1 MISYTN
7 IKSYEGISFEDYLK
21 LEGYSHSFLK
31 SNLNGVKQYFNTT
44 DKVRLGS
51 LVDNILTEPSK
62 ADMTSSLYPA
72 AKAIAFQIKQ
82 LFGDLVLSAQKQM
95 SYTATMQMA
104 GFNMDVTGRLDF
116 LLPNFAVVDLKITNE
131 KNVDGI
137 IEYMGYNNQLWHYSK
152 MAGVTKAFLLFYVVP
167 LKQVVVRSVD
177 VTSDENG
184 FWANKIIDFGSTSQT
199 KKQINNSLNSL
210 SHF

>member
-21 LEGYSHSFLK
+21 LKGYSHSFLK

-82 LFGDLVLSAQKQM
+82 LFGDLILSAQKQM
-95 SYTATMQMA
+95 SYTATMHMA

-152 MAGVTKAFLLFYVVP
+152 MARVTKAFLLFYVVP